1 MRLLVYS
8 DLHLEFPAAM
18 RRFRVPEGLAYDA
31 VILAGDIHQHTHA
44 IEWAEQTFAG
54 KLIIYVMGNHEAYRA
69 HLPGL
74 IGELRQTARDHGVT
88 FLQCDEHVDREH
100 GVRFLG
106 TTLWTN
112 FALFGGARANAC
124 MLEAARCMPDFKII
138 RMGKTRVA
146 PDTSHPDAMHS
157 AILKPGDTVKFFNQA
172 KRWLAGKLAEPF
184 AGRTVVVTHHLPSAV
199 SVALRYQNDPVS
211 AAFASRADKLVAQ
224 ADLWIHGHTH
234 DSFDYAIGKCRVICN
249 PRGYPDK
256 LKDTVENRAFLD
268 DFVVEV

>member
-18 RRFRVPEGLAYDA
+18 QRFRVPAGLAYDA
-31 VILAGDIHQHTHA
+31 VILAGDIHRHTHA
-44 IEWAEQTFAG
+44 IAWAEQTFAG

-69 HLPGL
+69 QLPGL
-74 IGELRQTARDHGVT
+74 IGELRKAAGEHGVT
-88 FLQCDEHVDREH
+88 FLQCNEHVDQEH

-112 FALFGGARANAC
+112 FALFGGAQAQAC

-138 RMGKTRVA
+138 EIGKAPVA
-146 PDTSHPDAMHS
+146 PDAMPS
-157 AILKPGDTVKFFNQA
+157 AILKPSDTVKFFNQQ

-184 AGRTVVVTHHLPSAV
+184 AGKTVVVTHHLPSAV
-199 SVALRYQNDPVS
+199 SVAPRYRNDPVS
-211 AAFASRADKLVAQ
+211 AAFASKTDKLVAQ

-234 DSFDYAIGKCRVICN
+234 DSFDYAIGKCRVVCN
-249 PRGYPDK
+249 PRGYPGK
-256 LKDTVENRAFLD
+256 LEDSVENRAFRD
-268 DFVVEV
+268 NFVVEV